1 MKKNNEPID
10 PRIRLAISQWRD
22 DAPRGTVSSF
32 CLEVGISRK
41 TFYALRKRAE
51 VEGPAAVLEPKSRR
65 PHSSPS
71 RISDDV
77 KTQALD
83 VRATLEASGLD
94 HGPISVCQRMRSM
107 GLDAPSVASLARL
120 FRQRGVARSE
130 PKKRPRSSYR
140 RFVYPAPNCCW
151 QLDATEYVLVAGRK
165 CVIFQLE
172 DDHSRVAVA
181 SHVADAETSEGA
193 LAVFDKGVAARGVPQ
208 RLLTD
213 NGMALNPHRRG
224 WVGQLAAH
232 AASLGVEAIT
242 GKPYHPQTQGKN
254 ERFHQTLF
262 RWLDKQPLAHTLQEL
277 QAQVDDFDRVY
288 NIQRPHQGLP
298 GRLTPQQA
306 WDATPPAPAPR
317 PQPAPTDPPV
327 PRPMPTSPQEPRR
340 ARNPHPRRFPEK
352 GTREITVGANGTVS
366 LRGVNFLISHPL
378 AGHVIRAAWDTHG
391 VTFCDS
397 DAIVLVEHDWPPTGV
412 TYVSTHPPGDTTN
425 RGGRPRKNPHPTQV
439 TPKS

>member
-1 MKKNNEPID
+1 
-10 PRIRLAISQWRD
+10 
-22 DAPRGTVSSF
+22 
-32 CLEVGISRK
+32 
-41 TFYALRKRAE
+41 
-51 VEGPAAVLEPKSRR
+51 
-65 PHSSPS
+65 
-71 RISDDV
+71 
-77 KTQALD
+77 
-83 VRATLEASGLD
+83 
-94 HGPISVCQRMRSM
+94 
-107 GLDAPSVASLARL
+107 
-120 FRQRGVARSE
+120 
-130 PKKRPRSSYR
+130 
-140 RFVYPAPNCCW
+140 
-151 QLDATEYVLVAGRK
+151 
-165 CVIFQLE
+165 VIFQLE

-213 NGMALNPHRRG
+213 NGIALNPHRRG

-288 NIQRPHQGLP
+288 NTQRPHQGLP

-366 LRGVNFLISHPL
+366 LRGVNFVISHPL
-378 AGHVIRAAWDTHG
+378 AGHVIHAAWDTHG
-391 VTFCDS
+391 VTFADS
-397 DAIVLVEHDWPPTGV
+397 DAIVLIEHNWPPHRRHLRL
-412 TYVSTHPPGDTTN
+412 HPPARGHNQPRRTTPQEPPPHASDTEVL
-425 RGGRPRKNPHPTQV
+425 RHRMS
-439 TPKS
+439 PKS